1 MTLYLHK
8 RASTRWNAQ
17 GGFTLVELLTVMSIM
32 AIMFTLGALAVR
44 QFWFVRSL
52 SGSQDQIA
60 TQLRQIQQRVVAE
73 THPLVYGARFHV
85 GDKTMGLVRFDPQT
99 NTCRQFQT
107 VELGT
112 GVVIAAGTSIA
123 SGSTEPHTFCVANL
137 TTPAG
142 SPVTDRSTSQYVFF
156 FARGNGTPGTI
167 TIRSTPL
174 DRTESVE
181 IAGVTGR
188 IIEG

>member
-1 MTLYLHK
+1 MNLYLAER
-8 RASTRWNAQ
+8 RAFLRSGER
-17 GGFTLVELLTVMSIM
+17 GFTLIELLVAMSIM
-32 AIMFTLGALAVR
+32 SVLFTLGALAIR
-44 QFWFVRSL
+44 QFWFVRAL

-85 GDKTMGLVRFDPQT
+85 GDKTMSLVRFDPET
-99 NTCRQFQT
+99 NTCRQYQT

-112 GVVIAAGTSIA
+112 GVEIAVGTDVTSD
-123 SGSTEPHTFCVANL
+123 STEPHIFCSANL
-137 TTPAG
+137 TLPGGGAV
-142 SPVTDRSTSQYVFF
+142 SNRSTSEYVFF

-174 DRTESVE
+174 DRTESVQ
-181 IAGVTGR
+181 IAGITGR
-188 IIEG
+188 VIEG